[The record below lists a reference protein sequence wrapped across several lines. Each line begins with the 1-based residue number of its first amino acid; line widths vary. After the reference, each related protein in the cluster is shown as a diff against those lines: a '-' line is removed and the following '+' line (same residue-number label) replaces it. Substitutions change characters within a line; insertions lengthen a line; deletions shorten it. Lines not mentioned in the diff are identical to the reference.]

1 MFLKGFG
8 DPTLTSVQLDRLA
21 TQVAQL
27 GITRITG
34 RVLADESWFD
44 AARTAAGWKPGYY
57 LNECPPLSALVVD
70 RARYDR
76 HVAPEPALAAAGA
89 FRLLLRAHGVTT
101 G

>member
-27 GITRITG
+27 GITRISG

-44 AARTAAGWKPGYY
+44 AMRTAPGWKVGYY
-57 LNECPPLSALVVD
+57 INECPPLSALVVD

-76 HVAPEPALAAAGA
+76 HVAADPALAAAGA
-89 FRLLLRAHGVTT
+89 LRVLLRTHGAP
-101 G
+101 